1 MKFLLQ
7 LDDLFA
13 AERDPRPLQIRVRH
27 QGSLPMAFGPEVL
40 LFVQL
45 PVRFP
50 GTGDGVRRVVGA
62 GLGAGGSVRGLDL
75 TVDLHPGKHA
85 AVHVGHAGVGS
96 LGVVAGPI
104 FIAP

>member
-50 GTGDGVRRVVGA
+50 GTGDGVRW
-62 GLGAGGSVRGLDL
+62 S
-75 TVDLHPGKHA
+75 
-85 AVHVGHAGVGS
+85 VGS
-96 LGVVAGPI
+96 AVAKAHMALMV
-104 FIAP
+104 FVIAERLAQGLEWLESTPQVLLCTMRSQHSERLA